1 MAAATTEKQATFKFF
16 RSFYEA
22 ALEIADP
29 AEQAAFF
36 RAICAYALDGEE
48 VSTAGIPAAMFR
60 LVQPVI
66 DKSLP
71 NARCGRLGGAKSQK
85 LYPNSARFDNFAR
98 SDARSDAPT
107 DAPSDARSYARIREE
122 GRKEEGNK
130 EEGRE
135 EEKEVRDAQKEAF
148 SLFWQAYPRK
158 VGKQDAFQAFL
169 AANVAIHPLLQALER
184 HKKSEE
190 WQRQAGRFIPNPANY
205 LRLRRFEDDLP
216 SLAPSAPGSQ
226 TPCDDTMRH
235 YLAAL
240 HERRNHVPR

>member
-66 DKSLP
+66 DKSLT

-107 DAPSDARSYARIREE
+107 DAPSDARSYARIR
-122 GRKEEGNK
+122 

-184 HKKSEE
+184 HKQSEE
-190 WQRQAGRFIPNPANY
+190 WQRQSGRFIPNPANY

-216 SLAPSAPGSQ
+216 SLAPSAPCNQ

>member
-1 MAAATTEKQATFKFF
+1 MAVNTTNEKQATFKFF

-22 ALEIADP
+22 ALEITDP

-48 VSTAGIPAAMFR
+48 VTTAGIPAAMFR

-66 DKSLP
+66 DKSFA
-71 NARCGRLGGAKSQK
+71 NARKGRLGGLKSQQ
-85 LYPNSARFDNFAR
+85 LYPNSTKN
-98 SDARSDAPT
+98 DALAPSTAPTTAPSIAPT
-107 DAPSDARSYARIREE
+107 DARIREE
-122 GRKEEGNK
+122 GRKEEGSK

-135 EEKEVRDAQKEAF
+135 EEKDAQREAF

-169 AANVAIHPLLQALER
+169 DAKVAIHPLLQALER
-184 HKKSEE
+184 HKQSEE

-205 LRLRRFEDDLP
+205 LRARRFEDALP
-216 SLAPSAPGSQ
+216 AAPSPPAGQ
-226 TPCDDTMRH
+226 TPCDDTMRR

-240 HERRNHVPR
+240 HERRNHEPR

>member
-22 ALEIADP
+22 ALEIEDP

-66 DKSLP
+66 DKSLT
-71 NARCGRLGGAKSQK
+71 NAKNGRLGGVRRQEQ
-85 LYPNSARFDNFAR
+85 LQFASGDAS
-98 SDARSDAPT
+98 SDASSVASSVASSD
-107 DAPSDARSYARIREE
+107 ARIREE
-122 GRKEEGNK
+122 GRKEEGSK

-158 VGKQDAFQAFL
+158 VGKQDAFRAFL
-169 AANVAIHPLLQALER
+169 EADVAIHPLLQALER
-184 HKKSEE
+184 HKQSEE
-190 WQRQAGRFIPNPANY
+190 WQRQSGRFIPNPANY
-205 LRLRRFEDDLP
+205 LRLRRFEDTLP
-216 SLAPSAPGSQ
+216 AAAPSAPCNQ

>member
-66 DKSLP
+66 DKSLT
-71 NARCGRLGGAKSQK
+71 NAKNGRLGGVRRQEQ
-85 LYPNSARFDNFAR
+85 LQFASGDAS
-98 SDARSDAPT
+98 SDASSVASSV
-107 DAPSDARSYARIREE
+107 ASSYARIREE
-122 GRKEEGNK
+122 GRKEEGSK

-184 HKKSEE
+184 HKQSEE

>member
-66 DKSLP
+66 DKSLT
-71 NARCGRLGGAKSQK
+71 NARCGRLGGLRRQEQ
-85 LYPNSARFDNFAR
+85 LQFASGDAS
-98 SDARSDAPT
+98 SDAS
-107 DAPSDARSYARIREE
+107 SYARIREE